1 MKYLWVTLISLV
13 LVITSSWI
21 KRSIAVAL
29 CGILGF
35 NSNACFWAQQ
45 NRAVAIQPPAY
56 NLAQGIDIFRNDGE
70 APPPQSGDID
80 IFRNDGGSSP
90 PPPAPSAP
98 GGIDIFRNPDVNQ
111 PNSPIPQPEI
121 PNTPQSQV
129 EEESLDG
136 IWLYSMYTS
145 PSVDSMLLRTPI
157 RITQTADDLI
167 IELCENDCGD
177 FEISENYFKEK
188 ELQPESLVIEDNFF
202 YTETTESIDSSLLLG
217 DMKSIDSDN
226 HLYFAIEKIASFTSQ
241 NKNTQ
246 KTLNQLTE
254 STYLNYS
261 TGETSNELDRN
272 FKIASAC
279 PNINALIGKGK
290 EFYKKVSQE
299 TIQRNRAMKEVA
311 KDQERGGQELARRK
325 IASDT
330 YHRNSIEEFSR
341 WLNDPFKNPLR
352 DPPLRPFKE
361 SINNVKYNKTLSNC
375 LVRQLSRSSK
385 SINLRLLGRVG
396 LRGARLGL
404 RVLGR
409 LALPLLLLDLA
420 LTAYEFCVAN
430 PETCERIGQNIAQGL
445 ERFGSLFKGSSYGD
459 PHLVTFDGFRYSFQT
474 VGEFILAKSVGG
486 DFEVQT
492 RQGAIPGRDVSLNTG
507 AAMKIGRDRIA
518 FYSKFFPDSDTSTPL
533 RVNGRPT
540 RISGNSL
547 SLPGG
552 GAIYKQGG
560 RNYLVKWP
568 SGEEVAIRFIQMS
581 GSEYMNVTPHVLSSP
596 PGQFTGLLGN
606 LNGNPG
612 DDLRTRNGNV
622 LPSKSSYGQVRDV
635 VTRIVPIPGA
645 IPVRRIEN
653 AVFNQLYKNFGNSW
667 RISQSE
673 SLFDYAPGQ
682 TTETFTDKSFPKR
695 YKTMDMLSAQQIRE
709 AEQTCLEAGV
719 EPDLLEGCIFDVG
732 FTGDRS
738 FAQAAASALNIIDQL
753 NDIVPGGVPIPRPRL
768 PIPIPG
774 LPF

>member
-1 MKYLWVTLISLV
+1 MRLIKYLWFALISFVLV
-13 LVITSSWI
+13 LGSAWI

-35 NSNACFWAQQ
+35 NSNACFWAEQ

-70 APPPQSGDID
+70 APPPQSGGTD

-129 EEESLDG
+129 QEESLAG
-136 IWLYSMYTS
+136 IWLYAIYDQPLANEPVLITS
-145 PSVDSMLLRTPI
+145 IRINEAVDRETEELEYSIQICDAECDRIVQNYDFYPKTRTPHEQSAFARYQDLTLQTVDSLDGQQMWG
-157 RITQTADDLI
+157 
-167 IELCENDCGD
+167 ELND
-177 FEISENYFKEK
+177 
-188 ELQPESLVIEDNFF
+188 
-202 YTETTESIDSSLLLG
+202 T
-217 DMKSIDSDN
+217 
-226 HLYFAIEKIASFTSQ
+226 
-241 NKNTQ
+241 
-246 KTLNQLTE
+246 
-254 STYLNYS
+254 S
-261 TGETSNELDRN
+261 TGEYLYFTMLRIVPVSSQFGKSLKVNPIGGSGNFPIPGGNPGSN
-272 FKIASAC
+272 
-279 PNINALIGKGK
+279 NINNKPTTQNPNLTNFTKNTKNVDRFDRFVSTTDVASGSQ
-290 EFYKKVSQE
+290 KVQA
-299 TIQRNRAMKEVA
+299 INRVEAVDNNSVKNWLRSKV
-311 KDQERGGQELARRK
+311 RK
-325 IASDT
+325 ISDFGKSFFCKS
-330 YHRNSIEEFSR
+330 NSKCIR
-341 WLNDPFKNPLR
+341 GKIP
-352 DPPLRPFKE
+352 
-361 SINNVKYNKTLSNC
+361 SIS
-375 LVRQLSRSSK
+375 SRSVGSA
-385 SINLRLLGRVG
+385 LRGSRV
-396 LRGARLGL
+396 LRVALKGARLGL
-404 RVLGR
+404 RVAGK
-409 LALPLLLLDLA
+409 LAIPLLILDLA
-420 LTAYEFCVAN
+420 LTAYEFCLAN
-430 PETCERIGQNIAQGL
+430 PDTCKRIGENIAQGL
-445 ERFGSLFKGSSYGD
+445 ERFGNLLKGSSYGD

-612 DDLRTRNGNV
+612 DDLRTRSGNV

-682 TTETFTDKSFPKR
+682 TTETFTDKSFPRR